1 MFVLK
6 FVGENIPDKE
16 RERERYR
23 KGNRLETGSKDTLK
37 RFKIAFTTSRIAHRA
52 EYKYTLES
60 TDSSS
65 VSHEFLFK
73 KSSLNIE
80 SSSSFFSFFFFF
92 HFHNVLVNKNRAKIL
107 RK

>member
-1 MFVLK
+1 MFILK
-6 FVGENIPDKE
+6 FIGENIPDKKRERE

-65 VSHEFLFK
+65 VSHEFLFREK
-73 KSSLNIE
+73 KSSLDIE
-80 SSSSFFSFFFFF
+80 SSSTFFLSLSL
-92 HFHNVLVNKNRAKIL
+92 HNTP
-107 RK
+107 